1 MRSAWIAGVV
11 GMSAA
16 ALLFAHAP
24 ADASAAVR
32 PNATVDAPP
41 GVNKYAEVC
50 AACHQPNGMGLE
62 GAIPPL
68 VGSEIVTGR
77 AAVPIAI
84 VLHGLQGEVTVKGKQ
99 YNSAMAPWASVLNDD
114 DLAATLTYVRSQWGN
129 RATPVTAAQV
139 RAVRAKY
146 ATRTAPWTVAELAAV
161 R

>member
-1 MRSAWIAGVV
+1 
-11 GMSAA
+11 MSVAALCADRAPAA
-16 ALLFAHAP
+16 AAATVLPAP
-24 ADASAAVR
+24 AV
-32 PNATVDAPP
+32 PAPP

-68 VGSEIVTGR
+68 AGSEIVIGR

-84 VLHGLQGEVTVKGKQ
+84 VLHGLQGEVTVKGKK

-129 RATPVTAAQV
+129 RAAPVTAAQV

-146 ATRTAPWTVAELAAV
+146 ATRTAPWTMAELTAV